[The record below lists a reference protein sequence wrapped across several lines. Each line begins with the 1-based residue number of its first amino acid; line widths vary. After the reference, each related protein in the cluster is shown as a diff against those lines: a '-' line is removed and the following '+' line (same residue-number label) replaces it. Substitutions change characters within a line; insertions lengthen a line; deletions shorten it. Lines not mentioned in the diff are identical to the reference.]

1 MKNRFILILIACQGI
16 LFLSCEN
23 NIEEELQ
30 EIKECDPNISF
41 SKVIKPIID
50 NNCLQCHNGNQ
61 FPDLRTYESIR
72 INASKI
78 KEETQS
84 RRMPISSS
92 LTTTEIEA
100 IACWVDSG
108 ALNN

>member
-1 MKNRFILILIACQGI
+1 MKNRSLFILIACQVI
-16 LFLSCEN
+16 PLLSCEN

-72 INASKI
+72 INSNKI
-78 KEETQS
+78 KEETQT
-84 RRMPISSS
+84 RRMPIGGN
-92 LTTTEIEA
+92 LTTDQIEA